1 MSSRPE
7 TDTFGF
13 LVTDVARLMRQEF
26 DRRITEAGL
35 GITPG
40 EARTLSH
47 AARAGSVRQ
56 TVLAERM
63 GVEAMTL
70 SAYLDR
76 LEARGLVARTVDPA
90 DRRAKLV
97 HLTGPAT
104 EVLALIREI
113 APKARTRVEASMT
126 PAEWAS
132 LRALLER
139 ARIALCEGRD
149 EERKGSAAA

>member
-1 MSSRPE
+1 
-7 TDTFGF
+7 
-13 LVTDVARLMRQEF
+13 
-26 DRRITEAGL
+26 
-35 GITPG
+35 
-40 EARTLSH
+40 
-47 AARAGSVRQ
+47 
-56 TVLAERM
+56 M

>member
-1 MSSRPE
+1 MPSRPE
-7 TDTFGF
+7 TETFGF

-26 DRRITEAGL
+26 DRRISEAGL

-56 TVLAERM
+56 AVLAERM

-76 LEARGLVARTVDPA
+76 LEARGFVSRTVDPA

-104 EVLALIREI
+104 EVLARIREI
-113 APKARTRVEASMT
+113 APKARMRVEAAMT
-126 PAEWAS
+126 PAEWAT
-132 LRALLER
+132 LQTLLQR
-139 ARIALCEGRD
+139 ARVALCEGRD
-149 EERKGSAAA
+149 EDRKGSAAA